1 MRRPRYETGGKV
13 GPLKK
18 ILVLENDVEAQL
30 IDSVLT
36 QRGIPHI
43 MRSYHD
49 TAMDGIFQ
57 TAKGW
62 GHVESEESY
71 AGEIIEIYQELVQ
84 NQ

>member
-1 MRRPRYETGGKV
+1 ME
-13 GPLKK
+13 PLKK

-57 TAKGW
+57 AAKGW

-71 AGEIIEIYQELVQ
+71 AKEIIEIYQELVQ
-84 NQ
+84 KQ

>member
-1 MRRPRYETGGKV
+1 MEN
-13 GPLKK
+13 LKK

-36 QRGIPHI
+36 ERGIPHI

-57 TAKGW
+57 VTKGW
-62 GHVESEESY
+62 GHVESEPGY
-71 AGEIIEIYQELVQ
+71 ADRIIEIYRELVQ
-84 NQ
+84 KT

>member
-1 MRRPRYETGGKV
+1 ME
-13 GPLKK
+13 PLKK
-18 ILVLENDVEAQL
+18 VLVLENDVEAQL

-57 TAKGW
+57 VAKGW

-71 AGEIIEIYQELVQ
+71 AGQIIEIYQELVQ
-84 NQ
+84 KQ

>member
-1 MRRPRYETGGKV
+1 ME
-13 GPLKK
+13 PLKK
-18 ILVLENDVEAQL
+18 ILILENDVEALL

-57 TAKGW
+57 AAKGW
-62 GHVESEESY
+62 GHVEAEERY
-71 AGEIIEIYQELVQ
+71 AGQIIEIYQELVPKQ
-84 NQ
+84 